1 MMQKPANS
9 ETYAHEPSSTDP
21 QLADHLPARRGWMLL
36 GLQIAF
42 LMAVSIAIAVLDL
55 DRTIAGRFFSADNGW
70 FLARKPLW
78 AWLHHYGTIP
88 GLVMTLAALIGW
100 GSGHFVPA
108 LASLRRPCMVVALT
122 SIIAAGLL
130 VNAVF
135 KPYWG
140 RPRPDQTIEF
150 GGQWHYR
157 HILPPGMPGKGTSF
171 PCGHCTMGFV
181 FLSMAAFHR
190 RNKLLAYGGIGAGIV
205 LGTLLSAARVVQ
217 GAHFLSDTLWSFG
230 FITITATLLCMLPS
244 RRWVEP
250 RLAHQRGGL
259 LGRRWWMLLMAI
271 AILGLVATGFLTRRP
286 FYKRKDYGFDLTK
299 EIKQIEITINA
310 DPERVNLRHAAVSSP
325 RLCVEV
331 HGYGWV
337 KFNFHMRFEAIAR
350 VDTLRLILHSDP
362 RSYFAELDHA
372 LTLILPLHF
381 KDRITVLFRNAKVVS
396 RNSDAKQTCGAV
408 IFPVEGDPKPVPPIG
423 LQGHRL

>member
-1 MMQKPANS
+1 MPAIAETYPQKPN
-9 ETYAHEPSSTDP
+9 PPDP
-21 QLADHLPARRGWMLL
+21 QSADHLPARRGWMLL

-42 LMAVSIAIAVLDL
+42 LVAVSIGIAALDL
-55 DRTIAGRFFSADNGW
+55 DRTIAGQFYSADNGW

-78 AWLHHYGTIP
+78 AWLHRYGTIP

-100 GSGHFVPA
+100 GAGRFVPA

-135 KPYWG
+135 KQYWG

-157 HILPPGMPGKGTSF
+157 HILPPGTPGKGASF

-181 FLSMAAFHR
+181 FLSMAAFYR

-205 LGTLLSAARVVQ
+205 LGTLLSAARMVQ
-217 GAHFLSDTLWSFG
+217 GAHFLSDTLWSLG
-230 FITITATLLCMLPS
+230 FITMTATVLCMLPS
-244 RRWVEP
+244 RRRAKP
-250 RLAHQRGGL
+250 RLTHERGGQL
-259 LGRRWWMLLMAI
+259 RHRLWTPLVVI
-271 AILGLVATGFLTRRP
+271 AILGLIAAGFLTRRP
-286 FYKRKDYGFDLTK
+286 YYKSKDYRFDLTN
-299 EIKQIEITINA
+299 EIKRIEIQINA

-325 RLCVEV
+325 RLHVEV

-337 KFNFHMRFEAIAR
+337 KFNFHMHFEANAKA
-350 VDTLRLILHSDP
+350 DTLRLILHSDP

-372 LTLILPLHF
+372 LTLILPLHL
-381 KDRITVLFRNAKVVS
+381 KDRITVSFRDAKVVS
-396 RNSDAKQTCGAV
+396 RNSDAKRPCGAG
-408 IFPVEGDPKPVPPIG
+408 FFSVEAVSRPVPPTG
-423 LQGHRL
+423 LQGHRR